1 MHYISF
7 VFFVLFSFIAFIVEG
22 SASDVDNHGKKDAE
36 ALSKEKT
43 KHEFDELVS
52 LVKKIT
58 SDNEKLQDDLFPFTN
73 KLTSRD
79 RDYLNKLLSGMS
91 QLVTVFEHRVKN
103 CDESDRELKVIK
115 GVSDDIQLVFRK
127 IQDFHQKF
135 VKKPSKS

>member
-36 ALSKEKT
+36 TLSKEKT

-52 LVKKIT
+52 LVEKIT

-91 QLVTVFEHRVKN
+91 QLVTVFDHRVKN
-103 CDESDRELKVIK
+103 WDESDRELEVIK
-115 GVSDDIQLVFRK
+115 GVSHDIQLVFRK
-127 IQDFHQKF
+127 IQDFHKQF